1 MKAYKLK
8 WVSIVKDKNGSNILQ
23 IRLVERFIDW
33 KYDKFISINEAMYII
48 DKAVIYEKDFDSI
61 MSKAELK
68 RKSQYDT

>member
-23 IRLVERFIDW
+23 VRLVERFIDW
-33 KYDKFISINEAMYII
+33 KHDKFISMNEAMYII
-48 DKAVIYEKDFDSI
+48 DRAVIYEKDFDSI

-68 RKSQYDT
+68 RKSQ